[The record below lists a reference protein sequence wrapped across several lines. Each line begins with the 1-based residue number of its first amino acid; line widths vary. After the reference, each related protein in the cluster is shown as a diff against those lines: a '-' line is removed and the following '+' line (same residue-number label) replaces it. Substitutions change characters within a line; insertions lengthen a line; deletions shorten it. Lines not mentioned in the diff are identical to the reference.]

1 MLRVLT
7 DADFAR
13 EVVESRLPW
22 VVLFSSLWCGGCAK
36 VTPRV
41 EALAAAHPGVR
52 FGKVDISSCARTA
65 SGFGVLSIPAV
76 LLFKDGQEKAR
87 LAGIVSPE
95 ELERAM
101 EQLR

>member
-1 MLRVLT
+1 MLRALT

-13 EVVESRLPW
+13 EVIESRLPW
-22 VVLFSSLWCGGCAK
+22 VVLFSSPWCGGCAK

-41 EALAAAHPGVR
+41 EALAAAHPEVR
-52 FGKVDISSCARTA
+52 FGKVDIGSSARTA
-65 SGFGVLSIPAV
+65 ASLGVLSIPAV

-87 LAGIVSPE
+87 LAGAVSPE

-101 EQLR
+101 EQVR